1 VKREVTIW
9 GIGRKFTV
17 LSVLYLILAL
27 VAHYIW
33 YPLFVIQVVPY
44 AVLVVIGLILMAIG
58 IPIWVAAS
66 KAVDGA
72 FEEGVLA
79 TQGVY
84 ALCRHPIYGN
94 AIFFTI
100 PGILLFFRSW
110 LLLTVPVAMYVIF
123 KLLIGEEEEYL
134 RQEFGPAYPEY
145 EKQVNAVFPK
155 LWKLRRGFWYP
166 VATGQVAENVYA
178 VRVGDVNMF
187 IYTDGDQ
194 AIAVDAA
201 YSGDALR
208 EELQRLPINPQS
220 VTHLFLTHGDVDH
233 TGGLDLFPN
242 AQVYL
247 SRDEEQMVNGTIPR
261 LFWLYHSPR
270 IERAYTLLAGGDV
283 ITVGTIKVRAIAT
296 PGHTPGSLS
305 YLVNDTVLFTGDTLT
320 LQNGLVH
327 TFYRLLDMD
336 VATQRE
342 SIKKLA
348 RLRDVTLL
356 CTAHTGCTTDW
367 DGAMR
372 HWREKVGTHPIPARM
387 SGG

>member
-1 VKREVTIW
+1 MKREVTIW
-9 GIGRKFTV
+9 GIGRKFTI

-27 VAHYIW
+27 VAHYVW
-33 YPLFVIQVVPY
+33 YPFFVIQVVPY

-66 KAVDGA
+66 KAVDRA

-123 KLLIGEEEEYL
+123 KLLIGEEEDYL
-134 RQEFGPAYPEY
+134 RQEFGPAYLEY

-155 LWKLRRGFWYP
+155 LWKLRRGCWYP

-187 IYTDGDQ
+187 IYADGDH

-233 TGGLDLFPN
+233 AGGLDLFPN

-247 SRDEEQMVNGTIPR
+247 SRDEEQMVDGTIPR

-270 IERAYTLLAGGDV
+270 IERAYTLLVGGDV
-283 ITVGTIKVRAIAT
+283 ITVGTIEVQAIAT

-327 TFYRLLDMD
+327 TFYRLFNMD
-336 VATQRE
+336 VPTQRE
-342 SIKKLA
+342 SIRKLA
-348 RLRDVTLL
+348 RLQGVALL

-367 DGAMR
+367 DRAMKP
-372 HWREKVGTHPIPARM
+372 WREKYETN
-387 SGG
+387 

>member
-1 VKREVTIW
+1 VKREVTVW
-9 GIGRKFTV
+9 GVGHKFTV

-27 VAHYIW
+27 VAHYVW

-66 KAVDGA
+66 KAVGRA

-110 LLLTVPVAMYVIF
+110 LLLTVPVAMYIIF
-123 KLLIGEEEEYL
+123 KLLIGEEEDYL
-134 RQEFGPAYPEY
+134 RQEFGPAYLEY

-187 IYTDGDQ
+187 IYADGDH
-194 AIAVDAA
+194 AIGVDAA
-201 YSGDALR
+201 YPGDALCG
-208 EELQRLPINPQS
+208 EFQRLPMPPQS
-220 VTHLFLTHGDVDH
+220 VMHLFLTHGDVDH
-233 TGGLDLFPN
+233 TGGLDMFPN

-247 SRDEEQMVNGTIPR
+247 SRDEEQMVDGTIPR

-283 ITVGTIKVRAIAT
+283 ITVGTIEVQAIAT

-327 TFYRLLDMD
+327 TFYRLLNMD
-336 VATQRE
+336 AATQRE

-348 RLRDVTLL
+348 RLQNVSLL

-372 HWREKVGTHPIPARM
+372 HWREKGGTHPTPARM

>member
-123 KLLIGEEEEYL
+123 KLLIGEEEKYL

>member
-1 VKREVTIW
+1 VRREVTVW
-9 GIGRKFTV
+9 GVGHKFTV
-17 LSVLYLILAL
+17 LSVFYLILAL
-27 VAHYIW
+27 VAHYVW
-33 YPLFVIQVVPY
+33 FPFFVIQVVPH

-66 KAVDGA
+66 KAVDRA

-94 AIFFTI
+94 AFFFTI

-110 LLLTVPVAMYVIF
+110 LLLTVPVVMYIIF
-123 KLLIGEEEEYL
+123 KLLIKEEEDYL
-134 RQEFGPAYPEY
+134 RQEFGPAYLEY

-187 IYTDGDQ
+187 IYADGDH

-201 YSGDALR
+201 YPGDALR
-208 EELQRLPINPQS
+208 EEFQRLPITPQS

-247 SRDEEQMVNGTIPR
+247 SRDEEQMVDGTIPR
-261 LFWLYHSPR
+261 LFGFYHSPR

-283 ITVGTIKVRAIAT
+283 ISVGTIEVQAIAT

-336 VATQRE
+336 MATQGE

-348 RLRDVTLL
+348 RLQNVSLL

-367 DGAMR
+367 DRAMR
-372 HWREKVGTHPIPARM
+372 HWREKGGTHPIPVRM